1 MTLNVFTPQTK
12 KISLYSDFKKDLELN
27 LLTDDLAVTR
37 DEDAVK
43 EAMRNLMMTDR
54 GERLMQP
61 NLGAGLKELL
71 FENLTPAVLEIIKDR
86 VRTTLEIYEPRAD
99 IIDVTVSGSL
109 DANEVYVNVLF
120 YINNREQPI
129 SLDVILERTR

>member
-12 KISLYSDFKKDLELN
+12 KINLYSDFKKDLEIN

-43 EAMRNLMMTDR
+43 EAMRNLILTDR

-61 NLGAGLKELL
+61 YLGAGLKELL
-71 FENLTPAVLEIIKDR
+71 FENLTPATLELIKDR
-86 VRTTLEIYEPRAD
+86 VQTTLEIYEPRAD
-99 IIDVTVSGSL
+99 IIDVTAAGSL
-109 DANEVYVNVLF
+109 DENEVYVNVRF

-129 SLDVILERTR
+129 TLDVILERTR

>member
-1 MTLNVFTPQTK
+1 MTLNVFTPRTK
-12 KISLYSDFKKDLELN
+12 KINLYSDFKKDLELN

-71 FENLTPAVLEIIKDR
+71 FENLTPATLELIRDR
-86 VRTTLEIYEPRAD
+86 VKSTLEIYEPRAD
-99 IIDVTVSGSL
+99 IIDVTAAGSL
-109 DANEVYVNVLF
+109 DENEVYVNVLF

-129 SLDVILERTR
+129 SLSVILERTR

>member
-12 KISLYSDFKKDLELN
+12 KINLYSDFKKDLEIN

-43 EAMRNLMMTDR
+43 EAMRNLMLTDR

-61 NLGAGLKELL
+61 YLGAGLKELL
-71 FENLTPAVLEIIKDR
+71 FENLTPATLELIKDR
-86 VRTTLEIYEPRAD
+86 VQTTLEIYEPRAD
-99 IIDVTVSGSL
+99 IIDVTAAGSL
-109 DANEVYVNVLF
+109 DENEVYVNVRF

-129 SLDVILERTR
+129 TLDVILERTR

>member
-12 KISLYSDFKKDLELN
+12 KINLYSDFKKDLEIN

-43 EAMRNLMMTDR
+43 EAMRNLILTDR

-61 NLGAGLKELL
+61 YLGAGLKELL
-71 FENLTPAVLEIIKDR
+71 FENLTPATLELIKDR
-86 VRTTLEIYEPRAD
+86 VQTTLEIYEPRAD
-99 IIDVTVSGSL
+99 IIDVTAAGSL
-109 DANEVYVNVLF
+109 DENEVYVNVKF
-120 YINNREQPI
+120 YISNREQPI
-129 SLDVILERTR
+129 TLDVILERTR

>member
-1 MTLNVFTPQTK
+1 MTLNVFSPRTK
-12 KISLYSDFKKDLELN
+12 KINLYSDFKKDLEVN

-43 EAMRNLMMTDR
+43 EAMVNLIMTDR

-71 FENLTPAVLEIIKDR
+71 FENLTPATLELIKDR
-86 VRTTLEIYEPRAD
+86 VKTTLETYEPRAD
-99 IIDVTVSGSL
+99 IIDVMVAGSL
-109 DANEVYVNVLF
+109 DENEVYVTVRF
-120 YINNREQPI
+120 YINNREQPVT
-129 SLDVILERTR
+129 LDVILERTR

>member
-71 FENLTPAVLEIIKDR
+71 FENLTPAVLELIKDR

>member
-12 KISLYSDFKKDLELN
+12 KINLYSDFKKDLEIN

-43 EAMRNLMMTDR
+43 EAMVNLMLTDR

-71 FENLTPAVLEIIKDR
+71 FENLTPATLELIKDR
-86 VRTTLEIYEPRAD
+86 VRSTLELYEPRAD
-99 IIDVTVSGSL
+99 IIDVIVAGSL
-109 DANEVYVNVLF
+109 DENEVYVTVRF
-120 YINNREQPI
+120 YISNREQPVT
-129 SLDVILERTR
+129 LDVILERTR

>member
-1 MTLNVFTPQTK
+1 MTLNVFTPRTK
-12 KISLYSDFKKDLELN
+12 KINLYSDFKKDLEVN

-43 EAMRNLMMTDR
+43 EAMRNLILTDR

-71 FENLTPAVLEIIKDR
+71 FENLTPATLELIKDR
-86 VRTTLEIYEPRAD
+86 VKTTLETFEPRAD
-99 IIDVTVSGSL
+99 IIDVTVGGSL
-109 DANEVYVNVLF
+109 DENEVYVAVRF
-120 YINNREQPI
+120 YINNKEQPVT
-129 SLDVILERTR
+129 LDVILERTR

>member
-12 KISLYSDFKKDLELN
+12 KINLYSDFKKDLEIN

-43 EAMRNLMMTDR
+43 EAMRNLVLTDR

-61 NLGAGLKELL
+61 YLGAGLKELL
-71 FENLTPAVLEIIKDR
+71 FENLTPATLELIKDR
-86 VRTTLEIYEPRAD
+86 VQTTLEIYEPRAD
-99 IIDVTVSGSL
+99 IIDVTAAGSL
-109 DANEVYVNVLF
+109 DENEVYVNVKF
-120 YINNREQPI
+120 YISNREQPVT
-129 SLDVILERTR
+129 LDVILERTR

>member
-71 FENLTPAVLEIIKDR
+71 FENLTPAVLELIKDR

-109 DANEVYVNVLF
+109 DANEVYINVLF

>member
-12 KISLYSDFKKDLELN
+12 KINLYSDFKKDLEIN

-43 EAMRNLMMTDR
+43 EAMRNLMLTDR

-61 NLGAGLKELL
+61 YLGAGLKELL
-71 FENLTPAVLEIIKDR
+71 FENLTPATLELIKDR
-86 VRTTLEIYEPRAD
+86 VQTTLEIYEPRAD
-99 IIDVTVSGSL
+99 IIDVTAAGSL
-109 DANEVYVNVLF
+109 DENEVYVNVRF
-120 YINNREQPI
+120 YISNREQPI
-129 SLDVILERTR
+129 TLDVILERTR

>member
-12 KISLYSDFKKDLELN
+12 KINLYSDFKKDLEIN

-43 EAMRNLMMTDR
+43 EAMRNLILTDR

-61 NLGAGLKELL
+61 YLGAGLKELL
-71 FENLTPAVLEIIKDR
+71 FENLTPATLELIKDR
-86 VRTTLEIYEPRAD
+86 VQTTLEIYEPRAD
-99 IIDVTVSGSL
+99 IIDVTAAGSL
-109 DANEVYVNVLF
+109 DENEVYVNVRF
-120 YINNREQPI
+120 YISNREQPI
-129 SLDVILERTR
+129 TLDVILERTR

>member
-12 KISLYSDFKKDLELN
+12 KINLYSDFKKDLEIN

-43 EAMRNLMMTDR
+43 EAMRNLVLTDR

-61 NLGAGLKELL
+61 YLGAGLKELL
-71 FENLTPAVLEIIKDR
+71 FENLTPATLELIKDR
-86 VRTTLEIYEPRAD
+86 VQTTLEIYEPRAD
-99 IIDVTVSGSL
+99 IIDVTAAGSL
-109 DANEVYVNVLF
+109 DENEVYINVRF
-120 YINNREQPI
+120 YISNREQPI
-129 SLDVILERTR
+129 TLDVILERTR

>member
-12 KISLYSDFKKDLELN
+12 KINLYSDFKKDLEIN

-37 DEDAVK
+37 DEDAIK
-43 EAMRNLMMTDR
+43 EAMRNLMLTDR

-71 FENLTPAVLEIIKDR
+71 FENLTPATLELIKDR
-86 VRTTLEIYEPRAD
+86 VQSTLEIYEPRAD
-99 IIDVTVSGSL
+99 IIDVTVAGSL
-109 DANEVYVNVLF
+109 DENEVYVNVRF

-129 SLDVILERTR
+129 TLDVILERTR

>member
-12 KISLYSDFKKDLELN
+12 KINLYSDFKKDLEIN
-27 LLTDDLAVTR
+27 LLTDDLSVTR

-43 EAMRNLMMTDR
+43 EAMRNLILTDR

-61 NLGAGLKELL
+61 NLGTGLRELL
-71 FENLTPAVLEIIKDR
+71 FENLTPATLELVKDR
-86 VRTTLEIYEPRAD
+86 VLTTLELYEPRAD
-99 IIDVTVSGSL
+99 IIDVTVAGSL
-109 DANEVYVNVLF
+109 DENEVYVTVMF

-129 SLDVILERTR
+129 TLDVILERTR